1 MAVKYVKFVRGSSLA
16 FENVINKDS
25 DTLYFITDSNS
36 GKGSLYLGDKLIS
49 GNISDLVDL
58 QDVLVDE
65 LADGHLL
72 IYNELEGKWVNKT
85 AIDAIGLMTKATDA
99 NQGGAGLVP
108 APGIGQ
114 QNYFL
119 RGDGTWALPESVVQ
133 LFPDDKTIE
142 VSNENILFLKNFG
155 IKYYKYI
162 PESGS
167 IEDNT
172 YVASHYE
179 LQIVDNA
186 NPWIEGLE
194 PKVVEEEGQLV
205 LGWFEPNPTT
215 LEGVV
220 DELTSLQKQIDD
232 VEQSTINNAKFS
244 ETIAI
249 DLNTL
254 KNNVYNKTETE
265 NLISQS
271 IVAAD
276 HLKRKTFLTLKE
288 AEEFAQTL
296 SNPDTYIY
304 MVLDTDSSNASNRY
318 IEYLYVEGK
327 LEQIGS
333 WDTSLEDYVTDSELT
348 AALAGK
354 VSVQE
359 GYSLISNVDVKKLSE
374 IEAGAQKNYITS
386 VEVSEFN
393 VDEAGKLSLLKVPV
407 SKIENLNTLLP
418 DFTAVSDNFV
428 ITTVNGI
435 KTLDLSK
442 SYVETSIYTAEVG
455 DLSTLVRASGKED
468 STLVDE
474 INYINARLQWTDLG

>member
-58 QDVLVDE
+58 QDVLVDK

-72 IYNELEGKWVNKT
+72 IYNELEEKWVNKT

-271 IVAAD
+271 IAAAD

-304 MVLDTDSSNASNRY
+304 MVLDVDSSNTSNRY

-442 SYVETSIYTAEVG
+442 SYVETSIYAAEVG

>member
-25 DTLYFITDSNS
+25 DTLYFITDSDS

-49 GNISDLVDL
+49 GNISDLIDL
-58 QDVLVDE
+58 QDILIDE
-65 LADGHLL
+65 LANGQLL
-72 IYNELEGKWVNKT
+72 VYNELEGKWVNKT
-85 AIDAIGLMTKATDA
+85 VIDAIGLMTGATDTD
-99 NQGGAGLVP
+99 QGGVGLVP

-114 QNYFL
+114 QNHFL
-119 RGDGTWALPESVVQ
+119 RGDGTWTLPDSVVK
-133 LFPDDKTIE
+133 LFPDNRTIE
-142 VSNENILFLKNFG
+142 TSKENILFLKNFG

-167 IEDNT
+167 VEDNN
-172 YVASHYE
+172 YVSSHYE
-179 LQIVDNA
+179 IQEVDNN

-194 PKVVEEEGQLV
+194 PKVVEEDGQLV

-220 DELTSLQKQIDD
+220 DELTSLQNQIDD
-232 VEQSTINNAKFS
+232 VKQSTITNAEFS
-244 ETIAI
+244 QTIAI

-265 NLISQS
+265 NLINQS
-271 IVAAD
+271 IAAAD
-276 HLKRKTFLTLKE
+276 HLKRKTFSTLEE
-288 AEEFAQTL
+288 AQEFAKTL
-296 SNPDTYIY
+296 SDPETYVY
-304 MVLDTDSSNASNRY
+304 MVLDTTSSSPSNQY
-318 IEYLYVEGK
+318 IEYLYIEGA

-333 WDTSLEDYVTDSELT
+333 WNTSLEDYVTDAELT
-348 AALAGK
+348 AALETK

-359 GYSLISNVDVKKLSE
+359 GYSLISNVEVKKLSE

-393 VDEAGKLSLLKVPV
+393 VDDTGKLSLVSIPV

-442 SYVETSIYTAEVG
+442 SYVETSIYAAEVG
-455 DLSTLVRASGKED
+455 DLSALVRATGKED

>member
-16 FENVINKDS
+16 FENIISKDS

-36 GKGSLYLGDKLIS
+36 GRGSLYLGDKLIS
-49 GNISDLVDL
+49 GSISNLIDL
-58 QDVLVDE
+58 QDILIDE

-72 IYNELEGKWVNKT
+72 VYNELEGKWINKT
-85 AIDAIGLMTKATDA
+85 VIDAIGLMTKATSTD
-99 NQGGAGLVP
+99 QGGAGLVP

-114 QNYFL
+114 QNHFL
-119 RGDGTWALPESVVQ
+119 RGDGTWALPESVIQ
-133 LFPDDKTIE
+133 LFPDNKTIE

-155 IKYYKYI
+155 IKYYKYV

-167 IEDNT
+167 IDDGT
-172 YVASHYE
+172 YTASHYE
-179 LQIVDNA
+179 IQVVDNSH
-186 NPWIEGLE
+186 PWAEGLE

-220 DELTSLQKQIDD
+220 DELTTLQKQIDD
-232 VEQSTINNAKFS
+232 VEQSVIDNASFS
-244 ETIAI
+244 ATIAI

-254 KNNVYNKTETE
+254 KNSVYNKTETE
-265 NLISQS
+265 NLINQS
-271 IVAAD
+271 ITAAE
-276 HLKRKTFLTLKE
+276 HLKRKTFTTLTE
-288 AEEFAQTL
+288 AEQFAQTL

-304 MVLDTDSSNASNRY
+304 MVLDTTSSNVSNKY
-318 IEYLYVEGK
+318 IEYLYVEGQ

-333 WDTSLEDYVTDSELT
+333 WDTSLEDYVTNSELT
-348 AALAGK
+348 TALEGK

-393 VDEAGKLSLLKVPV
+393 VDATGKLSLSKVPV
-407 SKIENLNTLLP
+407 SKIEDLNTLLP
-418 DFTAVSDNFV
+418 EFTAVSDNFV
-428 ITTVNGI
+428 ITSVNGV
-435 KTLDLSK
+435 KTLDLAK

-455 DLSTLVRASGKED
+455 DLSSLMHVSGKED
-468 STLVDE
+468 STIVDE